1 MEKYRKFDDPRH
13 GINPFNPLPEAH
25 RPILYLVPRY
35 VRTLPL
41 LLLKLF
47 GVFLFLVK
55 MPVLAFVLF
64 FALVASFA
72 KNLLVIPALIR
83 PLERFLNYMFFRT
96 LITQFGAN
104 KCTLRYHGQH
114 KDFNYLEFSQG
125 RNVPNHSKYIRE
137 GEKTIILSNEA
148 SLLDYLYLCS
158 SFSPDF
164 VQIDLLGNDQMGLR
178 ILGRWELLKKAI
190 GVTLPQPRHDLFT
203 SFEDLLASQ
212 AIKRPLVVFP
222 QCARTNGRGVLDFP
236 ASVVAML

>member
-1 MEKYRKFDDPRH
+1 
-13 GINPFNPLPEAH
+13 
-25 RPILYLVPRY
+25 
-35 VRTLPL
+35 
-41 LLLKLF
+41 
-47 GVFLFLVK
+47 

-64 FALVASFA
+64 FALVASYA
-72 KNLLVIPALIR
+72 KNLLVLPALIR
-83 PLERFLNYMFFRT
+83 PLERCLNYMFFRT

-104 KCTLRYHGQH
+104 KSTLRFHGQH

-125 RNVPNHSKYIRE
+125 RNVPNHSNYIRE
-137 GEKTIILSNEA
+137 GDKTIILSNEA
-148 SLLDYLYLCS
+148 SLLDYLYLCT

-164 VQIDLLGNDQMGLR
+164 VQIDLLSNDQMGLR